1 MTFEGFLLFTIIYR
15 NRPARLSLRNL
26 AWLSSIYKHCTR
38 ICTRKRPILTL
49 SGVFYA
55 HFSPDFILFCTR
67 PGKMYTTRG
76 SMPFSWSLK
85 IRWRMIEESL
95 KIRWK
100 IDKDWKN
107 VHLFLTLFDLG
118 KSKHP
123 LLLTGFDRFC
133 LFFDRFLTQGIKFLS
148 KVEVK
153 MNDSLSKLDGFWH
166 LKESC
171 CKFLPTFRLKTKH
184 LQR

>member
-1 MTFEGFLLFTIIYR
+1 MFWYFVKCRVVLPLSPQYR
-15 NRPARLSLRNL
+15 LKIKHLRTMYTNL
-26 AWLSSIYKHCTR
+26 YTKT
-38 ICTRKRPILTL
+38 
-49 SGVFYA
+49 
-55 HFSPDFILFCTR
+55 PDFNTFGRFLCAFFA
-67 PGKMYTTRG
+67 GFYSFLYTNG
-76 SMPFSWSLK
+76 QNVHDQGFNAFSWSLK
-85 IRWRMIEESL
+85 IRWRIIENSL

-100 IDKDWKN
+100 IDNDWKN

-133 LFFDRFLTQGIKFLS
+133 LFFDRFLTQNIKFLS

-171 CKFLPTFRLKTKH
+171 CKLLSTFRLKTKH